1 LTLLFMAAGN
11 GAGIAEVGQSAM
23 RSPLLYL
30 LVALLLVASPIAQGT
45 REDGLRAFVDG
56 DYARAAQILG
66 PLAEPPQSSDG
77 IAQFFMAMLYDTGE
91 GVGRS
96 TALACGLFQRAA
108 AGTGPFVDHA
118 ALLARALREET
129 TPGALLCPLGPGS
142 QPARSPLFGFAAKR
156 TFSTAGEAL
165 VAIAREDYTG
175 AANLLT
181 PFAEVDG
188 HIDPAAQFLL
198 ASLYD
203 SGHGVPLDPLRACAL
218 YHSAARDEK
227 TPFGREAL
235 RLMLAMFRAR
245 GNGWFADCQAL
256 AYLGLD
262 HRFEPATFNLGP
274 GHTITWNLDG
284 PSITYEG
291 RTKRVSMRLA
301 PRGAMFLPLRHTV
314 LRTGPGPLHD
324 RHFIEVYFWE
334 RARLGPWVLHWNLFE
349 VVRDEV
355 VLVTGEPALMTRG
368 TRPSAAD
375 VPDPRDSVVLR
386 VDERALA
393 QWAIIAGDR
402 QRTGPIL
409 SIEERRQAAEQES
422 RRAAALAQFDWS
434 RTLEVSRRPSLNYG
448 SGGEGCGHMVF
459 AEFSDDRAEAITIIV
474 DGGLRLSAGA
484 PRTID
489 LARETRRVS
498 VSVHVFDR
506 PLRRSPFCHQVA
518 EANNEAVWRAV
529 RGRVTILLSSPRSA
543 RETYRATIRLESVE
557 FVSNT
562 GQKIRTTSSVELT
575 GPIRPRR
582 AGSF

>member
-1 LTLLFMAAGN
+1 
-11 GAGIAEVGQSAM
+11 M
-23 RSPLLYL
+23 RSLLLYL
-30 LVALLLVASPIAQGT
+30 LAPILLVASPIAQGT
-45 REDGLRAFVDG
+45 REDGLQAFVNG
-56 DYARAAQILG
+56 DYARAVQILG
-66 PLAEPPQSSDG
+66 PLAEAPQSSDG
-77 IAQFFMAMLYDTGE
+77 IAQFLMAMLYDTGE

-96 TALACGLFQRAA
+96 TALACGLFQKAA
-108 AGTGPFVDHA
+108 GGTGPFVDQA

-142 QPARSPLFGFAAKR
+142 QPARSPLFGFAAGR

-165 VAIAREDYTG
+165 VAIARDDYTG

-181 PFAEVDG
+181 PFAEFDG

-256 AYLGLD
+256 ASFGFD

-284 PSITYEG
+284 PSITYAG
-291 RTKRVSMRLA
+291 RTKRISMRLA
-301 PRGAMFLPLRHTV
+301 PRGAMFLPVRHTV

-324 RHFIEVYFWE
+324 RHFVELYFWE
-334 RARLGPWVLHWNLFE
+334 RARPGPWVLHWNLFE

-355 VLVTGEPALMTRG
+355 VLVTSEPALMTRA
-368 TRPSAAD
+368 TRPSATD
-375 VPDPRDSVVLR
+375 NPDPRDSVVLR
-386 VDERALA
+386 VDERVLA

-409 SIEERRQAAEQES
+409 SIEERRQAQEQES
-422 RRAAALAQFDWS
+422 ARAAALARFDWS

-448 SGGEGCGHMVF
+448 TGGEGCANVVF
-459 AEFSDDRAEAITIIV
+459 AAFSDDRAEAITIIV
-474 DGGLRLSAGA
+474 DGKGLALSAGA

-498 VSVHVFDR
+498 VSVRVFDR

-518 EANNEAVWRAV
+518 EANNEAIWRAV
-529 RGRVTILLSSPRSA
+529 RGRVTILLSSPRRA
-543 RETYRATIRLESVE
+543 RSDQPETYRATIRLESVE
-557 FVSNT
+557 FVNKS
-562 GQKIRTTSSVELT
+562 GQRIRPTSSVELT